1 MSKSLYKEAI
11 LEKLRLIHEEETMLE
26 EILKQ
31 VERQQVQKRKEEK

>member
-11 LEKLRLIHEEETMLE
+11 LEKLRVIHEQEAMLE

-31 VERQQVQKRKEEK
+31 VERQQTQERKEEK